1 MAVHLEVHVG
11 ERVATT
17 EQAAAAFLT
26 LAEAEGAGIPMY
38 ARLCRSIAGDPE
50 LSSLLL
56 EAPPGQRLPVLLLAA
71 LHDLVLDH
79 PELPLA
85 RWYPSVGGDP
95 DHSADLH
102 DALRS
107 AVDQHR
113 DRLIDRARHRQVQ
126 TNEVNRCVGWRA
138 ALSMVCADDD
148 RPLALVEVG
157 ASAGLNLGFDRY
169 RIEFDGAGL
178 DGPVGPPDS
187 DVRLSTTVRSGRW
200 PDLARPLPPVVDRVG
215 LDQHPLDPTDEDD
228 ARWLTACCWPEQ
240 RARVD
245 RLRAALTATAADPP
259 RLVTGDLVDDL
270 ADLIDATPDRT
281 HTVVLSS
288 WSLAYVERNRRGE
301 FVEVLRTGSERVA
314 ARGGRLTLLTLE
326 ADHLL
331 PWITP
336 PPVAADAPAEVR
348 HASLLAVTGF
358 DDGEPHGV
366 PVARCQAHLAWMDRL
381 SDAT

>member
-1 MAVHLEVHVG
+1 MG

-17 EQAAAAFLT
+17 EQAATAFLT

-38 ARLCRSIAGDPE
+38 ARLCREIAADPE

-95 DHSADLH
+95 DHSAALH

-113 DRLIDRARHRQVQ
+113 DRLVDRVQHRQVQ

-138 ALSMVCADDD
+138 ALSVVCADDD
-148 RPLALVEVG
+148 RPLALIEVG

-178 DGPVGPPDS
+178 DGSVGPPDS
-187 DVRLSTTVRSGRW
+187 GVHLSTTVRSGRW

-245 RLRAALTATAADPP
+245 RLRAALAATTADPP

-270 ADLIDATPDRT
+270 ADLIDGAPDGT
-281 HTVVLSS
+281 HTVVMSS
-288 WSLAYVERNRRGE
+288 WALAYVERERRSQ
-301 FVEVLRTGSERVA
+301 FVQVLRARSERVA

-336 PPVAADAPAEVR
+336 PPVADDAPAEVR

-358 DDGEPHGV
+358 DDGEARGV
-366 PVARCQAHLAWMDRL
+366 PLARCQAHLAWMDRL